1 MTGFSWNKHMKIRWG
16 VVALALTLAAGAESA
31 GAAGAKKYED
41 LDAAIMASVKS
52 WQKTGNIS
60 PIMSDDGTLLYPFG
74 EYQPRLV
81 CGIRRAC
88 DVSLEPGERLL
99 YDNRG
104 DTANWIIAKA
114 SSGDDSDPSKVVQ
127 HIVFKPKLT
136 GIESNAI
143 LYTNRRVY
151 DLKLVSSSNEGD
163 YMNRIGFYYPNQVV
177 HEWDDK
183 ASKQEV
189 AQHKEDNRTIA
200 RMPAVSVDKLD
211 FGYTIRGDD
220 SRLRPSRVFNDG
232 TQVYIQTP
240 ELMDKTETPTLLV
253 LDDSGEATMVNYRVK
268 ENYFIV
274 DKLFNRATLVLGS
287 GKDVTKVTI
296 VWDKNKHWNW

>member
-1 MTGFSWNKHMKIRWG
+1 MTHLSRNVELKIRRMVG
-16 VVALALTLAAGAESA
+16 FVALVVMVSGTAVHAAS
-31 GAAGAKKYED
+31 AKKYED
-41 LDAAIMASVKS
+41 LDAAIMDSVKA

-60 PIMSDDGTLLYPFG
+60 PIMSDDGTLLYPYG

-88 DVSLEPGERLL
+88 DVTLEPGERLL
-99 YDNRG
+99 HDTRG
-104 DTANWIIAKA
+104 DTANWTIDKA
-114 SSGDDSDPSKVVQ
+114 TSGDDGDPTKVVQ

-151 DLKLVSSSNEGD
+151 DLKLVSSDTESN
-163 YMNRIGFYYPNQVV
+163 YMNRIGFFYPNKLV
-177 HEWDDK
+177 HDWDEASDK
-183 ASKQEV
+183 AAAV
-189 AQHKEDNRTIA
+189 RHADDARTIA
-200 RMPAVSVDKLD
+200 RLPALDVNKLD

-220 SRLRPSRVFNDG
+220 SRLRPERVFNDG
-232 TQVYIQTP
+232 TQVFIQTP
-240 ELMDKTETPTLLV
+240 GLMDKTETPTLLV
-253 LDDSGEATMVNYRVK
+253 LDDSGTATMVNYRVK

-274 DKLFNRATLVLGS
+274 DKLFSRAVLVLGS

-296 VWDKNKHWNW
+296 VWDKTKHWNW